1 MPHSH
6 KPSAEER
13 KYMHMSSVRMLN
25 RDIEDLLGRAGINPL
40 VGPDTIFGT
49 GARTPINS
57 KRSYILAE
65 FYRCGNK
72 LTAIPQRLYRARL
85 VFQKGVP
92 VPQIVR
98 EEILCLSDYQIGM
111 LLGNNDA
118 ACYDVARLA
127 KRIKIALKR
136 FERTAILSVAVR
148 RARLP
153 DGQPHLAPR
162 SGGALDAGDRGH
174 PHRIALPHRGRALG
188 TGARGH
194 SKRIA
199 LPRRGQYETR
209 TTKGGSA
216 MPLVSLKINAQSFNV
231 G

>member
-6 KPSAEER
+6 KPSVEER

-25 RDIEDLLGRAGINPL
+25 RDIEDMFSRSGINL
-40 VGPDTIFGT
+40 LTGPDTYIGT
-49 GARTPINS
+49 GARPPCNS

-85 VFQKGVP
+85 VFQKGEP

-127 KRIKIALKR
+127 KRIRIALKR
-136 FERTAILSVAVR
+136 FERTAILSVA
-148 RARLP
+148 AC
-153 DGQPHLAPR
+153 
-162 SGGALDAGDRGH
+162 
-174 PHRIALPHRGRALG
+174 RIANLKNGHGYPMDSRTWHLVRAAHK
-188 TGARGH
+188 TPAFAAI
-194 SKRIA
+194 RIA
-199 LPRRGQYETR
+199 ALYRIADRMKQEQPKEEQQC
-209 TTKGGSA
+209 
-216 MPLVSLKINAQSFNV
+216 P
-231 G
+231 

>member
-25 RDIEDLLGRAGINPL
+25 RDIEDLLSRAGISPL
-40 VGPDTIFGT
+40 IGPGTIIGT
-49 GARTPINS
+49 GARTPVNS

-85 VFQKGVP
+85 VFQKGVS

-127 KRIKIALKR
+127 KRIRIALKR
-136 FERTAILSVAVR
+136 FERTATLSVA
-148 RARLP
+148 AC
-153 DGQPHLAPR
+153 
-162 SGGALDAGDRGH
+162 
-174 PHRIALPHRGRALG
+174 RIAHPKDGHGYPMDSRTWHLVRAAHK
-188 TGARGH
+188 TPAFAAI
-194 SKRIA
+194 RIA
-199 LPRRGQYETR
+199 ALYRIADNMKQEQPKEEQQC
-209 TTKGGSA
+209 
-216 MPLVSLKINAQSFNV
+216 P
-231 G
+231 

>member
-25 RDIEDLLGRAGINPL
+25 RDIEDLLGRSGITPL
-40 VGPDTIFGT
+40 VGPGTIIGT
-49 GARTPINS
+49 GACPPCNS

-65 FYRCGNK
+65 FSRCGNR

-85 VFQKGVP
+85 VFQKGVS

-127 KRIKIALKR
+127 KRIRIALKR
-136 FERTAILSVAVR
+136 FERTATLSVA
-148 RARLP
+148 AC
-153 DGQPHLAPR
+153 
-162 SGGALDAGDRGH
+162 
-174 PHRIALPHRGRALG
+174 RIANLKNGHGYPMDSRTWHLVRAAHK
-188 TGARGH
+188 TPAFAAI
-194 SKRIA
+194 RIA
-199 LPRRGQYETR
+199 ALYRIADNMKQEQPKEEQQC
-209 TTKGGSA
+209 
-216 MPLVSLKINAQSFNV
+216 P
-231 G
+231 

>member
-25 RDIEDLLGRAGINPL
+25 RDIEDLLSRAGIKPL
-40 VGPDTIFGT
+40 VGPDTFIGT
-49 GARTPINS
+49 GARPPCNS

-85 VFQKGVP
+85 VFQKGNR

-118 ACYDVARLA
+118 ACYDVVKLA

-136 FERTAILSVAVR
+136 FERTAILSVA
-148 RARLP
+148 AC
-153 DGQPHLAPR
+153 
-162 SGGALDAGDRGH
+162 
-174 PHRIALPHRGRALG
+174 RIANLCDGHGFPMDSRTWHLVRAV
-188 TGARGH
+188 H
-194 SKRIA
+194 SVPGLAAIRIA
-199 LPRRGQYETR
+199 SLYRIADKHSE
-209 TTKGGSA
+209 SA
-216 MPLVSLKINAQSFNV
+216 IAVIKSASLYRVADNMKQDQPKEEQQCP
-231 G
+231 

>member
-1 MPHSH
+1 MSHSH
-6 KPSAEER
+6 KLSAEER

-25 RDIEDLLGRAGINPL
+25 RDIEAMFSRVNINPA
-40 VGPDTIFGT
+40 VGPDTFIGT
-49 GARTPINS
+49 GACPPCNS

-85 VFQKGVP
+85 VFQKGAP

-118 ACYDVARLA
+118 NCYDVAKLA

-136 FERTAILSVAVR
+136 FEQTAILSVA
-148 RARLP
+148 AC
-153 DGQPHLAPR
+153 
-162 SGGALDAGDRGH
+162 
-174 PHRIALPHRGRALG
+174 RIANMNFGRGIPMDSRTWHLVRSAHATPALAA
-188 TGARGH
+188 T
-194 SKRIA
+194 RIA
-199 LPRRGQYETR
+199 
-209 TTKGGSA
+209 
-216 MPLVSLKINAQSFNV
+216 SLYRIADKMKQEQPEEEQQCP
-231 G
+231 

>member
-13 KYMHMSSVRMLN
+13 KYMHMSSVRMIN
-25 RDIEDLLGRAGINPL
+25 RDIEDLLGRSGITPL
-40 VGPDTIFGT
+40 IGPGTIIGT
-49 GARTPINS
+49 GARPPCNS

-65 FYRCGNK
+65 FARCGNR

-85 VFQKGVP
+85 VFQKGSP

-136 FERTAILSVAVR
+136 FGRTATLSVA
-148 RARLP
+148 AC
-153 DGQPHLAPR
+153 
-162 SGGALDAGDRGH
+162 
-174 PHRIALPHRGRALG
+174 RIANLKDGHGYPMDSRTWHLVRAAHK
-188 TGARGH
+188 TPAFAAI
-194 SKRIA
+194 RIA
-199 LPRRGQYETR
+199 ALYRVADRMKQEQPKEEQQC
-209 TTKGGSA
+209 
-216 MPLVSLKINAQSFNV
+216 P
-231 G
+231 